1 MGLVG
6 VLGEGRQG
14 YAGKKAGLVA
24 REGPIKEVGRPCGKE
39 GVEPGGKEGEA
50 HERGVA

>member
-1 MGLVG
+1 MGRGGARAGRRGVGLVE

-24 REGPIKEVGRPCGKE
+24 REGPIREVGRACGK
-39 GVEPGGKEGEA
+39 G
-50 HERGVA
+50 